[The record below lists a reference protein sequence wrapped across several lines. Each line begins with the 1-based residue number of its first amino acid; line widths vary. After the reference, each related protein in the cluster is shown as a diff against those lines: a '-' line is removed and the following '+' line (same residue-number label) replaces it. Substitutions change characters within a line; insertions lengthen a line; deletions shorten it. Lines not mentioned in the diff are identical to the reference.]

1 MDEFRIF
8 LAELGENSRF
18 AAAGIAVEEK
28 KLMLGVCLTQ
38 FPFRANMVV
47 KIHVWRLEEGVFHS
61 IDSDDIPG
69 GGEECVV
76 QNKAVFQGLVK
87 RVCNCIVHII
97 LYVHRQ
103 ISFHYGIDVAG
114 NRIYIQSLTEQE
126 AKHFLKVG
134 GAGVL

>member
-28 KLMLGVCLTQ
+28 ELMLGVCLTQ

-69 GGEECVV
+69 FAGIRAAPSEARLRGESDM
-76 QNKAVFQGLVK
+76 
-87 RVCNCIVHII
+87 
-97 LYVHRQ
+97 
-103 ISFHYGIDVAG
+103 IS
-114 NRIYIQSLTEQE
+114 RTQTEN
-126 AKHFLKVG
+126 FIRL
-134 GAGVL
+134 